1 MLQDQGFFSKNIL
14 LEGKSAVVTG
24 SSRGIGRAI
33 AIELAR
39 QGCDV
44 LVNYSRNQSAA
55 TEVKEAIIQQGRKSI
70 IFQANVGNLSHH
82 QPLIEAA
89 IDAFG
94 KVDLLINN
102 AGITIISDVLA
113 ESEKDYDA
121 VMDVNLK
128 GPHFLTQRVANYMI
142 EKKIKGCIIYT
153 LSISDTLASDN
164 RAAYC
169 MSKAALEMGM
179 KVYAG
184 RLVEKG
190 IKVNGVEVGVTNTD
204 LARVRIPDYIEA
216 SEKGYITMFRPG
228 EPEDVANAV
237 MAGIKIYDTGVMIPC
252 AGGVMTPLLNLRKM
266 TALNSNQ
273 TE

>member
-1 MLQDQGFFSKNIL
+1 MIQDQGFFSKNVL

-33 AIELAR
+33 ALELAR

-55 TEVKEAIIQQGRKSI
+55 TEVQQEIIQQGRKSI
-70 IFQANVGNLSHH
+70 IFQADVGNLSHH
-82 QPLIEAA
+82 KPLIEAA

-94 KVDLLINN
+94 KVDLLVNN

-113 ESEKDYDA
+113 ESEQDYDT
-121 VMDVNLK
+121 VMNVNLK
-128 GPHFLTQRVANYMI
+128 GPHFLTQRCANYMI
-142 EKKIKGCIIYT
+142 KEKIKGCIIYT

-169 MSKAALEMGM
+169 MSKAGLEMGM

-184 RLVEKG
+184 RLVGKG

-237 MAGIKIYDTGVMIPC
+237 IAGIKIYDTGVMIPC
-252 AGGVMTPLLNLRKM
+252 TGGVMTPLLNLRNM
-266 TALNSNQ
+266 TLLNSNQ

>member
-1 MLQDQGFFSKNIL
+1 M
-14 LEGKSAVVTG
+14 TG
-24 SSRGIGRAI
+24 VQTCALPI
-33 AIELAR
+33 
-39 QGCDV
+39 
-44 LVNYSRNQSAA
+44 
-55 TEVKEAIIQQGRKSI
+55 
-70 IFQANVGNLSHH
+70 
-82 QPLIEAA
+82 
-89 IDAFG
+89 
-94 KVDLLINN
+94 
-102 AGITIISDVLA
+102 LA
-113 ESEKDYDA
+113 ESEQDYDA
-121 VMDVNLK
+121 VMNVNLK
-128 GPHFLTQRVANYMI
+128 GPHFLTQCVANYMI
-142 EKKIKGCIIYT
+142 EKKIEGCIIYT

-252 AGGVMTPLLNLRKM
+252 AGGVMTPLLNLRNM
-266 TALNSNQ
+266 TALNSNE

>member
-1 MLQDQGFFSKNIL
+1 
-14 LEGKSAVVTG
+14 
-24 SSRGIGRAI
+24 
-33 AIELAR
+33 
-39 QGCDV
+39 
-44 LVNYSRNQSAA
+44 
-55 TEVKEAIIQQGRKSI
+55 
-70 IFQANVGNLSHH
+70 
-82 QPLIEAA
+82 
-89 IDAFG
+89 
-94 KVDLLINN
+94 
-102 AGITIISDVLA
+102 
-113 ESEKDYDA
+113 
-121 VMDVNLK
+121 
-128 GPHFLTQRVANYMI
+128 
-142 EKKIKGCIIYT
+142 
-153 LSISDTLASDN
+153 
-164 RAAYC
+164 

-216 SEKGYITMFRPG
+216 AEKGYITMFRPG

-252 AGGVMTPLLNLRKM
+252 AGGVMTPLLNLRNM

>member
-1 MLQDQGFFSKNIL
+1 MVQDQGFFSKNIL

-142 EKKIKGCIIYT
+142 EKEIKGCIIYT

-179 KVYAG
+179 KTLTVEIKGPGSG
-184 RLVEKG
+184 RE
-190 IKVNGVEVGVTNTD
+190 
-204 LARVRIPDYIEA
+204 
-216 SEKGYITMFRPG
+216 
-228 EPEDVANAV
+228 
-237 MAGIKIYDTGVMIPC
+237 
-252 AGGVMTPLLNLRKM
+252 
-266 TALNSNQ
+266 TALRALQARGFKIVSIKDTTSQLAMKKYSTFGRSIHVNT
-273 TE
+273 TEMATALYPIQSHDFLSGRKIKSEQNLDFFIENLL